1 MKKFTADI
9 EAFIDSTGMGASTF
23 GRRFIG
29 DPGFVFSLRTGREC
43 RESTQRRVRRAMA
56 LYLDYKKT

>member
-1 MKKFTADI
+1 MEKFTQDI
-9 EAFIDSTGMGASTF
+9 EAFITNTGMGASTF

-56 LYLDYKKT
+56 LYLESRG